1 MPTFSPLLVNL
12 FCCPSLAQKPN
23 APNNKPFVPFIE
35 VNKESFG
42 QGFNL
47 TDILS
52 SNPEKKPYA
61 RNSVRNITKMMC
73 EENKAQ
79 ITQNLENVA
88 KHLPSN
94 GVYTVCGDKR
104 NDFSNSRL
112 ILDQIL
118 F

>member
-1 MPTFSPLLVNL
+1 
-12 FCCPSLAQKPN
+12 
-23 APNNKPFVPFIE
+23 
-35 VNKESFG
+35 
-42 QGFNL
+42 
-47 TDILS
+47 
-52 SNPEKKPYA
+52 
-61 RNSVRNITKMMC
+61 MMC

>member
-1 MPTFSPLLVNL
+1 
-12 FCCPSLAQKPN
+12 
-23 APNNKPFVPFIE
+23 
-35 VNKESFG
+35 
-42 QGFNL
+42 
-47 TDILS
+47 
-52 SNPEKKPYA
+52 
-61 RNSVRNITKMMC
+61 MMC

-88 KHLPSN
+88 KYLPSN
-94 GVYTVCGDKR
+94 GVYTVCGDKL